1 MTPTFLQHADALAR
15 HSYYEATATRPT
27 ADDPVLDGPL
37 EADVCVIGAGFSG
50 LSVALDCR
58 AAGLSVVVLEA
69 WRPGWGASGRN
80 GGQVIGGFAKDAEI
94 ARQLGEDG
102 ARAAWKLSLDGVE
115 LVAERIARHGIDC
128 DFTRGYLTLATK
140 PRRVPELRAW
150 MDSATRHWGH
160 PSLSWL
166 DTDAIRARVA
176 SRLYLAGVH
185 DPLSGH
191 LHPLRYCLGLAA
203 AARREG
209 ALLFAHSAVTE
220 VVRGTRPLVR
230 TRAGQVRCRFVVSCA
245 NAGPGG
251 FLPAPIEA
259 RIAPVPSYLIA
270 TEPLGQARADALIAR
285 REAACD
291 NNVFLDYFRLSADH
305 RMLFGG
311 RASSAG
317 AAPAELSEAIRRHMI
332 EVFRSLPTRAST
344 TPGADSSTSRAIA
357 PPTSAR
363 SIRTTSTCRATAA
376 TAWRW
381 PASPGARW
389 RARSRVSARCSSR
402 SRGCGTGAFRAAPPG
417 GRQRSNSEC
426 ATTSCSSASE
436 RRPPRG
442 HAAVGAPDRQCAPP
456 ASTGAAERCGL
467 VIQISGMIAMKIR
480 AEM

>member
-1 MTPTFLQHADALAR
+1 MTPIFLQHADALAR
-15 HSYYEATATRPT
+15 HSYYEATATRPA

-37 EADVCVIGAGFSG
+37 DADVCVIGAGFSG

-58 AAGLSVVVLEA
+58 AAGLSVVVLDA

-115 LVAERIARHGIDC
+115 LIAERIARHGIDC

-150 MDSATRHWGH
+150 MDSATQHWGH

-209 ALLFAHSAVTE
+209 ALLFSHSAVTE
-220 VVRGTRPLVR
+220 VVRGERPRVGTRS
-230 TRAGQVRCRFVVSCA
+230 GEVRCRFVVSCV

-317 AAPAELSEAIRRHMI
+317 AAPAELSAAIRRRML
-332 EVFRSLPTRAST
+332 EVFPQLADARIDYAWGGFVDITRNRA
-344 TPGADSSTSRAIA
+344 PDFGALDPNYFYLQGYSGHGVALAGIAGRAVARAIA
-357 PPTSAR
+357 GE
-363 SIRTTSTCRATAA
+363 RAMLEPFMRLRHRRFPGGP
-376 TAWRW
+376 AWRQ
-381 PASPGARW
+381 PALELGMRYH
-389 RARSRVSARCSSR
+389 
-402 SRGCGTGAFRAAPPG
+402 
-417 GRQRSNSEC
+417 QIL
-426 ATTSCSSASE
+426 E
-436 RRPPRG
+436 RF
-442 HAAVGAPDRQCAPP
+442 
-456 ASTGAAERCGL
+456 
-467 VIQISGMIAMKIR
+467 
-480 AEM
+480 